1 MKKLCAVVLTF
12 LMALNLCFCPALFA
26 SDAGVTISMQIGN
39 REMTVNGVVKEID
52 PGFSTTPIIKNGRTL
67 MPLRAVMME
76 LGGSVNWI
84 ESERAVEVMLG
95 SNKVSLTIGSN
106 LAKRNSSV
114 AILDQV
120 PIIVGGRTMLPIRF
134 IAESFNLSVSWNGE
148 SQTITIVSGISRA
161 KFPLSDVPEFCGE
174 PYAVINENIPYFS
187 DSEITAVSYEYYEP
201 LDELGRCGTCEAS
214 LSADTMPTQE
224 RGSIAHIKPTGW
236 HNAKYDFIPGKYIY
250 NRCHLI
256 GYQLTAENDNPKN
269 IIAGTR
275 YMNIEGMLPFENMV
289 ADYVKETG
297 NHVMY
302 RVTPIFEGDEL
313 VARGVQ
319 MEAYSVE
326 DEGEELSFNV
336 YVYNVQPGVAINYAT
351 GESKEDDGTVFPTAD
366 EQDSGKKGKFVMNTN
381 SKKFHT
387 ADCSGAKNIS
397 EANRQEYT
405 GSRDVLIAQ
414 GYEPCG
420 QCEP

>member
-12 LMALNLCFCPALFA
+12 LMALNLCFCPAVFA
-26 SDAGVTISMQIGN
+26 SDAGVTILMQIGN

-67 MPLRAVMME
+67 MPLRAVMTE

-95 SNKVSLTIGSN
+95 GNKVSLTIGSN

-187 DSEITAVSYEYYEP
+187 DSEITAVSYEYYET
-201 LDELGRCGTCEAS
+201 LDELGRCGTCVAS

-269 IIAGTR
+269 IITGTR

-289 ADYVKETG
+289 ADYIEESG

-302 RVTPIFEGDEL
+302 RVTPIFDGSNL
-313 VARGVQ
+313 LAHGVLI
-319 MEAYSVE
+319 EAYSVE
-326 DEGEELSFNV
+326 DKGDGIRICVFC
-336 YVYNVQPGVAINYAT
+336 YNVQPGVNIDYST
-351 GESKEDDGTVFPTAD
+351 GTHSA
-366 EQDSGKKGKFVMNTN
+366 
-381 SKKFHT
+381 
-387 ADCSGAKNIS
+387 
-397 EANRQEYT
+397 ANQYP
-405 GSRDVLIAQ
+405 VAFI
-414 GYEPCG
+414 G
-420 QCEP
+420 QRTYFAAA